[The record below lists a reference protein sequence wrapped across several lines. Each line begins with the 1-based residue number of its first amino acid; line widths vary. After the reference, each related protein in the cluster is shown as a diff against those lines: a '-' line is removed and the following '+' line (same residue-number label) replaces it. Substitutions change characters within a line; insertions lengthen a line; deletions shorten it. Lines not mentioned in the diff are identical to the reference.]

1 VTTAPTSVIVLGGT
15 PVDLNLTDDDL
26 QTARDSLARFAD
38 PTARASF
45 ARHFAN
51 VDVAELEHVHG
62 PQTAYAMA
70 RRALAVQ
77 VVHEQ
82 LVAGGAPC

>member
-1 VTTAPTSVIVLGGT
+1 VGAGRRIGGTSVDIL
-15 PVDLNLTDDDL
+15 LTEQDMDV
-26 QTARDSLARFAD
+26 ARQALARFAD
-38 PTARASF
+38 PVARDSF
-45 ARHFAN
+45 ARHFTD
-51 VDVAELEHVHG
+51 VDVAELEHIHG

-82 LVAGGAPC
+82 LVAGGAR

>member
-1 VTTAPTSVIVLGGT
+1 MTSTISIGGTSVDIL
-15 PVDLNLTDDDL
+15 LTEQDMDA
-26 QTARDSLARFAD
+26 ARQALARFGEPA
-38 PTARASF
+38 ARDSF
-45 ARHFAN
+45 ARHFTD
-51 VDVAELEHVHG
+51 VDVAELEHIHG

-82 LVAGGAPC
+82 LVAGGAR

>member
-1 VTTAPTSVIVLGGT
+1 VTTATT
-15 PVDLNLTDDDL
+15 P
-26 QTARDSLARFAD
+26 ARD
-38 PTARASF
+38 SF

-51 VDVAELEHVHG
+51 VDVAELEHIHG
-62 PQTAYAMA
+62 PQTAYTLA

-82 LVAGGAPC
+82 LVAGGAR

>member
-1 VTTAPTSVIVLGGT
+1 VTTATTPTISIGGT
-15 PVDLNLTDDDL
+15 AIPVTLTDDDL
-26 QTARDSLARFAD
+26 DAARASLARFAD
-38 PTARASF
+38 STARDSF

-51 VDVAELEHVHG
+51 VDVAELEHIHG
-62 PQTAYAMA
+62 PQTAYTLA

-82 LVAGGAPC
+82 LVAGGAR